1 MPQGKRVA
9 EKMAASQGNVSPH
22 CFLVMVGVATWR
34 LEIRWEPGFLLK
46 TKRRRMEAEID
57 WRGRG
62 KGKGGRRW

>member
-1 MPQGKRVA
+1 
-9 EKMAASQGNVSPH
+9 
-22 CFLVMVGVATWR
+22 MVGVATWR